1 MKVYKQSI
9 VDKGHLG
16 ALSNLSVLAL
26 TKSCEIGRVCS
37 PLTGWTNVM
46 KVLSIFPFSI
56 QQFAWKSWLHGSDI
70 SRNVTPN
77 ILHIL
82 EKHIWKYTAIFWGLT
97 VLWEKARFHFSKKRR
112 GHRSVRLWLFFFFH
126 YHRWHKCHFLSV
138 MLLLRQHYRPVQVA
152 LSLIGVCVAFQVN
165 VLSAGKLVCSPSD
178 LPNLMLP
185 CYFGNT
191 ACLSDGLIS
200 VTAHK

>member
-82 EKHIWKYTAIFWGLT
+82 EKRIWKYTAIFWGLT

-112 GHRSVRLWLFFFFH
+112 GHRSVRLWLFFSFIITDDTSAIFCPSCCFCGSITGPC
-126 YHRWHKCHFLSV
+126 RSLSHWLV
-138 MLLLRQHYRPVQVA
+138 FVWPSRLTSSQLESWFALPLIYLTLCYLAILVTLR
-152 LSLIGVCVAFQVN
+152 VCRMAW
-165 VLSAGKLVCSPSD
+165 
-178 LPNLMLP
+178 
-185 CYFGNT
+185 
-191 ACLSDGLIS
+191 
-200 VTAHK
+200 